1 MALGKAEEYESD
13 HIRIRGWGRVQLVN
27 AKSGEIEA
35 DSGWHGN
42 EITQTGYAS
51 YLTALLGATT
61 GSIQATVL
69 AVGTQT
75 DGPATTQTSIS
86 GEHGDR
92 VTAARSV
99 VASQTMRMTAQ
110 WATDE
115 ANVSVAAIGAYNTTS
130 GGSIMN
136 ILTYASTLKT
146 TDQQLNGTIDFAFA
160 TS

>member
-1 MALGKAEEYESD
+1 MNMTKESYPD
-13 HIRIRGWGRVQLVN
+13 TQGISVRGWGRVQLVN
-27 AKSGEIEA
+27 AKSGAVES

-42 EITQTGYAS
+42 EITETGYAS
-51 YLTALLGATT
+51 YLCALLGATT
-61 GSIQATVL
+61 GSIQASVL

-86 GEHGDR
+86 GENTDR
-92 VTAARSV
+92 VTATISV

-115 ANVSVAAIGAYNTTS
+115 ANVAVGAIGAYNTTS
-130 GGSIMN
+130 SGSIMN

-160 TS
+160 TT